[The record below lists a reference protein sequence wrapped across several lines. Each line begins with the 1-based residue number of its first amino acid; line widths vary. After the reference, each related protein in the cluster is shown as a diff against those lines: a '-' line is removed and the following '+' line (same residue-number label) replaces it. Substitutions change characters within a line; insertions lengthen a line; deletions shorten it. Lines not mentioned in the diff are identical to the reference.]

1 MLLKKTRYPTP
12 LPILSIFDP
21 DADHGK
27 FFRVDIDIKKF
38 SYECEQKF
46 ENGQEIVHKIVT
58 LTIFTFVK
66 GVKLILSGKNTRI

>member
-1 MLLKKTRYPTP
+1 MLLKKTRYPIL

-21 DADHGK
+21 
-27 FFRVDIDIKKF
+27 
-38 SYECEQKF
+38 EF
-46 ENGQEIVHKIVT
+46 ENEQEIVYKIVT